1 MKVLVNGKV
10 SMQGTG
16 KDLLNNDDVKSAYL
30 EGAAKN

>member
-1 MKVLVNGKV
+1 
-10 SMQGTG
+10 MQGTG